1 MTVTVLKRQFIT
13 DATGNP
19 IGVILPLKEFV
30 LVEEILEQ
38 RFPSLDEASKLDRM
52 EQAANDPLFIA
63 DLRETISAFAE
74 VDTEWWEPA
83 Q

>member
-1 MTVTVLKRQFIT
+1 MTIATLERQFIT

-19 IGVILPLKEFV
+19 VAVILPLEEFA

-38 RFPSLDEASKLDRM
+38 RLPTRSETNKLDKM

-63 DLRETISAFAE
+63 DLRETMSAFVG
-74 VDTEWWEPA
+74 VDAEWWESS
-83 Q
+83 